1 MGITPG
7 TGYICDMYT
16 MIHLRGA
23 TNEPVSKRMTMA
35 MAQDESRERRD
46 EARRSGNNEDDSVR
60 AVDGDRVEVRVRESV
75 FRYSSLDIAT
85 VKAGFSVS

>member
-1 MGITPG
+1 
-7 TGYICDMYT
+7 
-16 MIHLRGA
+16 
-23 TNEPVSKRMTMA
+23 
-35 MAQDESRERRD
+35 
-46 EARRSGNNEDDSVR
+46 VR

>member
-23 TNEPVSKRMTMA
+23 TNEPVSKRMTTA
-35 MAQDESRERRD
+35 MAQDESRERDETKRD
-46 EARRSGNNEDDSVR
+46 EA
-60 AVDGDRVEVRVRESV
+60 
-75 FRYSSLDIAT
+75 AT
-85 VKAGFSVS
+85 TRMTRCVLLTAIE